1 MMSIGQILGVSFS
14 ISLSIV
20 CVGITSISSISKVA
34 ISKMMSIGQILGVSF
49 SLSLSIVCVRIS
61 SISSISKVAISK
73 MMSIGQI
80 LRISIS
86 ISLSIVGGVRI
97 SSISISISKV
107 AISKMMSVGQIL
119 RISLWFSLSLSL
131 SIVDIRM
138 TLNCQVCSSCS
149 KVSMVYWSHSSIP
162 MGHQLTKSN

>member
-1 MMSIGQILGVSFS
+1 MMSISIGQILGISLS

-20 CVGITSISSISKVA
+20 G
-34 ISKMMSIGQILGVSF
+34 
-49 SLSLSIVCVRIS
+49 VRIS

-80 LRISIS
+80 LGV
-86 ISLSIVGGVRI
+86 SLSLSLAIVGGVRI
-97 SSISISISKV
+97 S
-107 AISKMMSVGQIL
+107 KMMSISQIL
-119 RISLWFSLSLSL
+119 GISLWFSLSLSL

-149 KVSMVYWSHSSIP
+149 KVSMVYWSDSSIP
-162 MGHQLTKSN
+162 MGHQLTK

>member
-1 MMSIGQILGVSFS
+1 MMSISIGQILGVS
-14 ISLSIV
+14 L
-20 CVGITSISSISKVA
+20 
-34 ISKMMSIGQILGVSF
+34 
-49 SLSLSIVCVRIS
+49 SLSLTIVGVRIS

-80 LRISIS
+80 LGV
-86 ISLSIVGGVRI
+86 SLSLSLTIVGGVRI
-97 SSISISISKV
+97 SSISSISKV
-107 AISKMMSVGQIL
+107 AISKMMSISQIL
-119 RISLWFSLSLSL
+119 GVSLSL

-149 KVSMVYWSHSSIP
+149 KVSMVYWSDSSIP

>member
-20 CVGITSISSISKVA
+20 CVG
-34 ISKMMSIGQILGVSF
+34 
-49 SLSLSIVCVRIS
+49 IS

-80 LRISIS
+80 LRISF
-86 ISLSIVGGVRI
+86 SLSLSVVGGVGI
-97 SSISISISKV
+97 SSISSISKV
-107 AISKMMSVGQIL
+107 AISKVMSISQIL
-119 RISLWFSLSLSL
+119 GVCLWFSLSLSL

-149 KVSMVYWSHSSIP
+149 KVSMVYWSDSSIP
-162 MGHQLTKSN
+162 MGHQLTKCN

>member
-1 MMSIGQILGVSFS
+1 MSIGQILGVSFS

-34 ISKMMSIGQILGVSF
+34 ISKVMSIGKILGVSLGF
-49 SLSLSIVCVRIS
+49 SLSLSLSVVGRVRI

-73 MMSIGQI
+73 VMSIGQI
-80 LRISIS
+80 L
-86 ISLSIVGGVRI
+86 GV
-97 SSISISISKV
+97 
-107 AISKMMSVGQIL
+107 
-119 RISLWFSLSLSL
+119 SLWFSLSLSL

-138 TLNCQVCSSCS
+138 TLNCQVCSCCS
-149 KVSMVYWSHSSIP
+149 KVSMVYWGDSSIP

>member
-1 MMSIGQILGVSFS
+1 MSIGQILGVSFS

-20 CVGITSISSISKVA
+20 G
-34 ISKMMSIGQILGVSF
+34 
-49 SLSLSIVCVRIS
+49 VRIS

-73 MMSIGQI
+73 VLSIGQI
-80 LRISIS
+80 LRISF
-86 ISLSIVGGVRI
+86 SLSLSVVGGVGI
-97 SSISISISKV
+97 SSISSISKV
-107 AISKMMSVGQIL
+107 AISKVMSIGQIL
-119 RISLWFSLSLSL
+119 GISLWFSLSLSL

-149 KVSMVYWSHSSIP
+149 KVGMVYWSDSSIP